1 MAFEFCD
8 CENAIAS
15 DSLRQFSAQRQRHF
29 LADQH
34 SGNANYPLGKFFGS
48 RGRFEKTSKSL
59 YLSSDFFGSQIG
71 GVG

>member
-59 YLSSDFFGSQIG
+59 YLSSDFFGNQIG

>member
-1 MAFEFCD
+1 MAFDICD
-8 CENAIAS
+8 WENAIAS
-15 DSLRQFSAQRQRHF
+15 ESLRQFSAQRQRHF

-48 RGRFEKTSKSL
+48 RGGLKKTSKSL
-59 YLSSDFFGSQIG
+59 YLSLDFFGNQIG